1 MAVLYSR
8 GGGSALSPV
17 TGTTGGASIS
27 LTNNGVTVLNHSSA
41 DTFMLAPP
49 EAGCRK
55 TLICTSSS
63 SVARVVRT
71 TSGSGDQTITFGNQT
86 ATKLSFTTASTVDAC
101 VVLVGLSSVRW
112 AVESAWPISSTSPG
126 MVTASSG

>member
-1 MAVLYSR
+1 MVRYVKSHETLC
-8 GGGSALSPV
+8 PV
-17 TGTTGGASIS
+17 TGSSGGTSIAIGNS
-27 LTNNGVTVLNHSSA
+27 GVTVLNHTSA

-49 EAGCRK
+49 EVGCRK

-86 ATKLSFTTASTVDAC
+86 ATKITFTTASTVDTAIT
-101 VVLVGLSSVRW
+101 LIGLSSLRW
-112 AVESAWPISSTSPG
+112 AVESYFPVSSVAASP
-126 MVTASSG
+126 AFSSG

>member
-17 TGTTGGASIS
+17 TGTTGGTAIS
-27 LTNNGVTVLNHSSA
+27 LTNNGVTVLSHSSA

-49 EAGCRK
+49 EAGVRK

-71 TSGSGDQTITFGNQT
+71 TSASGDQTITVGNQT
-86 ATKLSFTTASTVDAC
+86 ATKITFTTASTVDAAI
-101 VVLVGLSSVRW
+101 VLVGVSSVRW
-112 AVESAWPISSTSPG
+112 AVESYFP
-126 MVTASSG
+126 ASSVAASPAFSSG